1 MFGFGK
7 GRYTLYGTEFSLYTG
22 KARAYLRY
30 KGILFHERL
39 STLRVYNRVIVPHT
53 GVHFIPVL
61 ESPDGEFIQ
70 DTTDIIDFCEA
81 RFRARGV
88 YPATPCQRIVARL
101 IELYA
106 DEWLVIPAMHY
117 RWNFPQAN
125 EAFLMAEFG
134 RIVLPH
140 APAVIRRRVAR
151 RNAARFAG
159 MLPTLGIDEHTAP
172 AIEASWKATLD
183 DLQAHFSAHRYV
195 LGERASL
202 VDFGLIAPLYA
213 HLYRDPAP
221 GALMRERAPAV
232 AAWVER
238 MFEDT
243 PDVGDWP
250 ADDAVPETLLPI
262 LQRQFA
268 EQFPVLRDTVA
279 AVEKQVTAHPGE
291 RLPRRIGE
299 HEFRI
304 GETIGTRALMS
315 YPQWMLQRVLDD
327 YAQLAKAERSKVD
340 RLLAR
345 CGGAEAMQMPIR
357 QPIERRDNRLWPV
370 SIPDE

>member
-1 MFGFGK
+1 MTGLKK

-30 KGILFHERL
+30 KGIPFDERL
-39 STLRVYNRVIVPHT
+39 STLRVYKRVIVPRT

-61 ESPDGEFIQ
+61 ESPDGDFVQ

-81 RFRARGV
+81 RFCARDV
-88 YPATPCQRIVARL
+88 YPTTPRQRIVARL

-117 RWNFPQAN
+117 RWSFPDQN

-140 APAVIRRRVAR
+140 APAFIRRRVAR
-151 RNAARFAG
+151 RNASRFAG

-183 DLQAHFSAHRYV
+183 DLQAHFSTHRYV

-202 VDFGLIAPLYA
+202 ADFGLIAPLYA

-232 AAWVER
+232 ADWVER

-243 PDVGDWP
+243 PAVGDWP
-250 ADDAVPETLLPI
+250 ADDAVPDTLLPI
-262 LQRQFA
+262 LQRQFS

-279 AVEKQVTAHPGE
+279 AVAAQVSAHPDK
-291 RLPRRIGE
+291 RLPRRLGE
-299 HEFRI
+299 HAFRI
-304 GETIGTRALMS
+304 GNVTGQRALMS

-327 YAQLAKAERSKVD
+327 YHTLGDAERAAVAA
-340 RLLAR
+340 LLRR
-345 CGGAEAMQMPIR
+345 CDGLEAMQMTIGQR
-357 QPIERRDNRLWPV
+357 IERRDNRLWPV
-370 SIPDE
+370 S

>member
-1 MFGFGK
+1 MAHA
-7 GRYTLYGTEFSLYTG
+7 YTLYGTGFSLYTG

-30 KGILFHERL
+30 KGIPYRERL
-39 STLRVYNRVIVPHT
+39 STLRVYKQVIVPKT

-61 ESPDGEFIQ
+61 ESPDGAFVQ

-81 RFRARGV
+81 RFGARGV

-117 RWNFPQAN
+117 RWNFPEQN

-134 RIVLPH
+134 RLVLPH
-140 APAVIRRRVAR
+140 APAVLRRRVAR
-151 RNAARFAG
+151 RNAKRFAG
-159 MLPTLGIDEHTAP
+159 MLPILGVNARTAP
-172 AIEASWKATLD
+172 AIEAAWHATLD
-183 DLQAHFSAHRYV
+183 DLQAHFSVHRYV
-195 LGERASL
+195 LGERASIA
-202 VDFGLIAPLYA
+202 DFGLIAPLYA

-243 PDVGDWP
+243 PAVGDWP
-250 ADDAVPETLLPI
+250 ADDTVPETLLPI
-262 LQRQFA
+262 LQRQFT
-268 EQFPVLRDTVA
+268 EQFPVLRETVA
-279 AVEKQVTAHPGE
+279 AVAQWAAAHPGE
-291 RLPRRIGE
+291 KLPRRVGT
-299 HEFRI
+299 HTFRI
-304 GETIGTRALMS
+304 GDATGKRALMP

-327 YAQLAKAERSKVD
+327 YARLNDAD
-340 RLLAR
+340 RARLDTLLAH
-345 CGGAEAMQMPIR
+345 CGAGDALHMPIGR
-357 QPIERRDNRLWPV
+357 RIERRDNRLWPATT
-370 SIPDE
+370 